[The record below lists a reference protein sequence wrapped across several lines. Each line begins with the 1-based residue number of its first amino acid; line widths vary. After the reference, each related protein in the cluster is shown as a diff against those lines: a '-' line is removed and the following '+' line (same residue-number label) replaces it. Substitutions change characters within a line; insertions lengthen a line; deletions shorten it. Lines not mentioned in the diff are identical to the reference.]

1 MNVSCGS
8 QHGKCGFTLTEL
20 NETKTKTDDNIAI
33 LQIGIREK
41 KKIQSYF

>member
-8 QHGKCGFTLTEL
+8 QHCKCGFTFTEL
-20 NETKTKTDDNIAI
+20 NETKTKTNDNTAI
-33 LQIGIREK
+33 LQIVKREK